1 MEKKTKLDIIFK
13 KDRLIGLAGNKNTGK
28 TNNLCQLLKE
38 YKAVNPDT
46 MIYVYGMPQEVII
59 ALNKLGIIEV
69 SSLDQLVDK
78 KNCIIVID
86 EFQKLKLNDRKNK
99 DALNELVDFAYH
111 KDVYIIFS
119 TPNIRE
125 FNSIIGGV
133 IEKWLLKSIRLDQCI
148 NGSQLKRVVEGY
160 KGRYKSLG
168 SIITEPNELLLINNE
183 REILFDVKYFK
194 EADHKKDL
202 KKLF

>member
-1 MEKKTKLDIIFK
+1 MKKNKLEQIFNK
-13 KDRLIGLAGNKNTGK
+13 ARIVGLAGNKNTGK
-28 TNNLCQLLKE
+28 TNNLCQILKE
-38 YKAVNPDT
+38 YRETKPDT
-46 MIYVYGMPQEVII
+46 PIYVYGMPQEVIL

-69 SSLDQLVDK
+69 SRLDQLVDK

-86 EFQKLKLNDRKNK
+86 EFQKLKLNDRRNK
-99 DALNELVDFAYH
+99 DALNEIVDFTYH

-133 IEKWLLKSIRLDQCI
+133 IERWLLKSIRLDQCI
-148 NGSQLKRVVEGY
+148 NGSQLKRVVESY
-160 KGRYKSLG
+160 KGRYKALG
-168 SIITEPNELLLINNE
+168 SIITEPNELLLINDDKE
-183 REILFDVKYFK
+183 VILNIKYFK
-194 EADHKKDL
+194 DADHKKDI